1 MFLFEAFKLPTIFD
15 YQTYIKKGA
24 FFNAP
29 WLYHYIYLTGIK
41 GKTSLLSKKHNS
53 SFKKQ
58 QRTATAISKLASNK
72 SNDEANFEHY
82 FRSNYPWQKI
92 YIAENVEKALEEVKK
107 A

>member
-1 MFLFEAFKLPTIFD
+1 MNFREKYYKNIRK
-15 YQTYIKKGA
+15 I
-24 FFNAP
+24 
-29 WLYHYIYLTGIK
+29 
-41 GKTSLLSKKHNS
+41 SSKNLRSSSSISSIAGYNEKNS
-53 SFKKQ
+53 ASFKKQ